1 MKRNIVIMDFSG
13 IYQEEQFYEG
23 EQISWIDLS
32 DISGTNCYCDG
43 DAQAQILERMEKYPV
58 SGIYFIDS
66 GNYHYMSRIGIGR
79 VKEPFNLL
87 VFDNHTDMQLP
98 AFGGLLSCGGWI
110 ASALEEV
117 EKLQEVWLIGPD
129 EEAYGQVEEP
139 FKDRVHFLSRERLA
153 EARPYMAEK
162 KGSEEELIRSL
173 EIPANI
179 PLYIS
184 IDKDVLC
191 PEDADTN
198 WSQGD
203 MRLET
208 MVRCLECAVSRCK
221 AGDILST
228 GSENADIGQLDAV
241 REDTQ
246 KDGAACSDLTVADL
260 CLFPGILGVDICGE
274 CDAAGTGNSALNDYA
289 NARLWE
295 FFRHAAENETS
306 GGDR

>member
-1 MKRNIVIMDFSG
+1 MEGLKRNIVIMDFSG

-139 FKDRVHFLSRERLA
+139 FKGRVHFLSRERLA
-153 EARPYMAEK
+153 EARSYMAEK

-191 PEDADTN
+191 PEEAATT

-203 MRLET
+203 MTLEE
-208 MVRCLECAVSRCK
+208 MLKVLLALCSHFEK
-221 AGDILST
+221 ENGKIL
-228 GSENADIGQLDAV
+228 Q
-241 REDTQ
+241 
-246 KDGAACSDLTVADL
+246 
-260 CLFPGILGVDICGE
+260 VDICGE
-274 CDAAGTGNSALNDYA
+274 CDPDKSMESPKNDHA
-289 NARLWE
+289 NKELLRFWKKW
-295 FFRHAAENETS
+295 F
-306 GGDR
+306 

>member
-117 EKLQEVWLIGPD
+117 QKLQEVWLIGPD
-129 EEAYGQVEEP
+129 EEAYGQVEET

-153 EARPYMAEK
+153 EARQYMAEK

-228 GSENADIGQLDAV
+228 GSENADIEQLDAV

-246 KDGAACSDLTVADL
+246 KDGAACSDLTVTDL

-274 CDAAGTGNSALNDYA
+274 CDASGTGNSALNDYA
-289 NARLWE
+289 NARLWG

>member
-23 EQISWIDLS
+23 EQVSWIDLS

-66 GNYHYMSRIGIGR
+66 GNYHYMSRIGAGR

-117 EKLQEVWLIGPD
+117 EML
-129 EEAYGQVEEP
+129 
-139 FKDRVHFLSRERLA
+139 
-153 EARPYMAEK
+153 EARSHMAEK

-179 PLYIS
+179 PLYVS

-191 PEDADTN
+191 PEEAATT

-203 MRLET
+203 MTLEE
-208 MVRCLECAVSRCK
+208 MLKVLLALCSHFEK
-221 AGDILST
+221 ENGKIL
-228 GSENADIGQLDAV
+228 Q
-241 REDTQ
+241 
-246 KDGAACSDLTVADL
+246 
-260 CLFPGILGVDICGE
+260 VDICGE
-274 CDAAGTGNSALNDYA
+274 CDPDKSMESPKNDHA
-289 NARLWE
+289 NKELLRFWKKW
-295 FFRHAAENETS
+295 F
-306 GGDR
+306 

>member
-1 MKRNIVIMDFSG
+1 
-13 IYQEEQFYEG
+13 
-23 EQISWIDLS
+23 
-32 DISGTNCYCDG
+32 
-43 DAQAQILERMEKYPV
+43 MEKYPV

-129 EEAYGQVEEP
+129 EEAYGQVEKP

-153 EARPYMAEK
+153 EARSHMAEK

-179 PLYIS
+179 PLYVS

-191 PEDADTN
+191 PEEAATT

-203 MRLET
+203 MTLEE
-208 MVRCLECAVSRCK
+208 MLKVLLALCSHFEK
-221 AGDILST
+221 ENGKIL
-228 GSENADIGQLDAV
+228 Q
-241 REDTQ
+241 
-246 KDGAACSDLTVADL
+246 
-260 CLFPGILGVDICGE
+260 VDICGE
-274 CDAAGTGNSALNDYA
+274 CDPDKSMESPKNDHA
-289 NARLWE
+289 NKELLRFWKKW
-295 FFRHAAENETS
+295 F
-306 GGDR
+306 

>member
-153 EARPYMAEK
+153 EARSHMAEK

-179 PLYIS
+179 PLYVS

-191 PEDADTN
+191 PEEAATT
-198 WSQGD
+198 WSQG
-203 MRLET
+203 
-208 MVRCLECAVSRCK
+208 
-221 AGDILST
+221 I
-228 GSENADIGQLDAV
+228 
-241 REDTQ
+241 
-246 KDGAACSDLTVADL
+246 
-260 CLFPGILGVDICGE
+260 
-274 CDAAGTGNSALNDYA
+274 
-289 NARLWE
+289 
-295 FFRHAAENETS
+295 
-306 GGDR
+306 

>member
-1 MKRNIVIMDFSG
+1 MEGLKRNIVIMDFSG

-58 SGIYFIDS
+58 SGIYFMDS
-66 GNYHYMSRIGIGR
+66 GNYHYMSRIGNGR

-129 EEAYGQVEEP
+129 EEAYGQVEKP
-139 FKDRVHFLSRERLA
+139 FKDRVHFLSRERLS
-153 EARPYMAEK
+153 EARSHMAEK

-179 PLYIS
+179 PLYVS

-191 PEDADTN
+191 PEEAATT

-203 MRLET
+203 MTLEE
-208 MVRCLECAVSRCK
+208 MLKVLLALCSHFEK
-221 AGDILST
+221 ENGKIL
-228 GSENADIGQLDAV
+228 Q
-241 REDTQ
+241 
-246 KDGAACSDLTVADL
+246 
-260 CLFPGILGVDICGE
+260 VDICGE
-274 CDAAGTGNSALNDYA
+274 CDPDKSMESPKNDHA
-289 NARLWE
+289 NKELLRFWKKW
-295 FFRHAAENETS
+295 F
-306 GGDR
+306 

>member
-58 SGIYFIDS
+58 SGIYFMDS
-66 GNYHYMSRIGIGR
+66 GNYHYMSRIGNGR

-129 EEAYGQVEEP
+129 EEAYGQVEKP

-153 EARPYMAEK
+153 EARSHMAEK

-173 EIPANI
+173 
-179 PLYIS
+179 
-184 IDKDVLC
+184 
-191 PEDADTN
+191 
-198 WSQGD
+198 
-203 MRLET
+203 
-208 MVRCLECAVSRCK
+208 
-221 AGDILST
+221 
-228 GSENADIGQLDAV
+228 
-241 REDTQ
+241 
-246 KDGAACSDLTVADL
+246 
-260 CLFPGILGVDICGE
+260 
-274 CDAAGTGNSALNDYA
+274 
-289 NARLWE
+289 
-295 FFRHAAENETS
+295 
-306 GGDR
+306 

>member
-1 MKRNIVIMDFSG
+1 MLLKIFWVGYFWKNIKTKKGTTMTTNHLILDFSHV
-13 IYQEEQFYEG
+13 
-23 EQISWIDLS
+23 
-32 DISGTNCYCDG
+32 YCDENIPKNIG
-43 DAQAQILERMEKYPV
+43 IHWLDCSEIEECDLYCSRQAEEKIREKIKPY
-58 SGIYFIDS
+58 GIHGIHFLDS
-66 GNYHYMSRIGIGR
+66 GNYHYMSRIGAGR

-87 VFDNHTDMQLP
+87 VFDNHTDKQLP

-179 PLYIS
+179 PLYVS

-191 PEDADTN
+191 PEEAATT

-203 MRLET
+203 MTLEE
-208 MVRCLECAVSRCK
+208 MLKVLLALCSHFEK
-221 AGDILST
+221 ENGKIL
-228 GSENADIGQLDAV
+228 Q
-241 REDTQ
+241 
-246 KDGAACSDLTVADL
+246 
-260 CLFPGILGVDICGE
+260 VDICGE
-274 CDAAGTGNSALNDYA
+274 CDPDKSMESPKNDHA
-289 NARLWE
+289 NKELLRFWKKW
-295 FFRHAAENETS
+295 F
-306 GGDR
+306 

>member
-117 EKLQEVWLIGPD
+117 EKLHEVWLIGPD
-129 EEAYGQVEEP
+129 EEAYGQP
-139 FKDRVHFLSRERLA
+139 TSFTAAMRCYRLTITLISFH
-153 EARPYMAEK
+153 MCMCK
-162 KGSEEELIRSL
+162 KMILAILI
-173 EIPANI
+173 
-179 PLYIS
+179 IS
-184 IDKDVLC
+184 IASGTK
-191 PEDADTN
+191 TKF
-198 WSQGD
+198 QI
-203 MRLET
+203 RII
-208 MVRCLECAVSRCK
+208 K
-221 AGDILST
+221 LST
-228 GSENADIGQLDAV
+228 SANRAFVLGH
-241 REDTQ
+241 T
-246 KDGAACSDLTVADL
+246 AAA
-260 CLFPGILGVDICGE
+260 
-274 CDAAGTGNSALNDYA
+274 
-289 NARLWE
+289 
-295 FFRHAAENETS
+295 
-306 GGDR
+306 

>member
-117 EKLQEVWLIGPD
+117 EKLHEVWLIGPD
-129 EEAYGQVEEP
+129 E
-139 FKDRVHFLSRERLA
+139 D
-153 EARPYMAEK
+153 
-162 KGSEEELIRSL
+162 
-173 EIPANI
+173 
-179 PLYIS
+179 IS

-191 PEDADTN
+191 PEEAATT

-203 MRLET
+203 MTLEE
-208 MVRCLECAVSRCK
+208 MLKVLLALCSHFEK
-221 AGDILST
+221 ENGKIL
-228 GSENADIGQLDAV
+228 Q
-241 REDTQ
+241 
-246 KDGAACSDLTVADL
+246 
-260 CLFPGILGVDICGE
+260 VDICGE
-274 CDAAGTGNSALNDYA
+274 CDPDKSMESPKNDHA
-289 NARLWE
+289 NKELLRFWKKW
-295 FFRHAAENETS
+295 F
-306 GGDR
+306 